1 MARETLNYN
10 DISKIKDITTLNLL
24 KESFDKDFD
33 KQKKIVE
40 NLELAHTMSLKGFG
54 YIKEAMEALSNDLF
68 KTKEGRAILGRY
80 INCVKES
87 NELKKMHLL
96 FECVR
101 KANKDV
107 DVYSYINEATSMI
120 GNVDAKKYHN
130 DTMKLGKILGEACL
144 YLGKERV
151 NGVNYIDNTLCEA
164 IDFVGTHKKTPKTL
178 AEYTEHCQIIKEHV
192 SLHETQRKQFQD
204 SSKKESLEKSIDEFN
219 KKYGDELN
227 ENEQNLVKELL
238 GNGNKEEIFE
248 RYKTAC
254 VNKLQEKQNFF
265 NKEGDT
271 SSSERIG
278 IIMEKVSQ
286 KKYNCETVNSDVF
299 NLIEI
304 TGSLE

>member
-164 IDFVGTHKKTPKTL
+164 IDFVGTHEKTPKTL

-204 SSKKESLEKSIDEFN
+204 SSNKESLEKSIDEFN

-254 VNKLQEKQNFF
+254 VNKLQEKQSFF
-265 NKEGDT
+265 NKEGDA

-304 TGSLE
+304 AGSLE